1 MTTVTTTCSPP
12 FDGSRGAYVARQS
25 RREQGR
31 GREKERGGEGEQGR
45 QTNATCV
52 EYHLRKMLNTLS
64 ENEMERQRRRGG
76 EEVGKTSVRW
86 GEGGR

>member
-12 FDGSRGAYVARQS
+12 FDGSRAAYVARQS
-25 RREQGR
+25 RRESR
-31 GREKERGGEGEQGR
+31 GERERGGEQGR

-64 ENEMERQRRRGG
+64 ENEMERQRKREG
-76 EEVGKTSVRW
+76 EAGGKTSVSR

>member
-31 GREKERGGEGEQGR
+31 ERERRGEQGR

-64 ENEMERQRRRGG
+64 ENEMERQRKRGG
-76 EEVGKTSVRW
+76 EAGGKTSVSR